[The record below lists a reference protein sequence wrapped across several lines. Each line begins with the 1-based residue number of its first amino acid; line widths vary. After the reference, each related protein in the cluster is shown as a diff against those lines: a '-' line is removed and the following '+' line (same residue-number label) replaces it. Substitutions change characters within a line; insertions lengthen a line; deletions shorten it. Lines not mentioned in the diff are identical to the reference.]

1 MVDVYIEV
9 AAPEKQDVGGGW
21 RYFWAKTVTGFDA
34 SIHCM
39 QCLIGDRIEGISP
52 KLLSKGGKV
61 GKRFKSGTL
70 IYLCGVS
77 YPYIWERNFHM
88 PVRVKAGARTRART
102 YTGAVVT
109 VVGAERVKFDDT
121 AAVKHF
127 EKKGPR
133 FLTCRNFQFA
143 AQEFA
148 HKGFSC
154 EVVDGE
160 EPTWKAKGRQ
170 LPVSKMVDEHL
181 LNAHRHARKR
191 GWRAWVIRFDHE
203 IKTRGLTALPRE

>member
-1 MVDVYIEV
+1 MVDVYIKV
-9 AAPEKQDVGGGW
+9 DAPEKQDVGGGW

-52 KLLSKGGKV
+52 KLLTKGGKV
-61 GKRFKSGTL
+61 GKRFKTGTML
-70 IYLCGVS
+70 YICGVS
-77 YPYIWERNFHM
+77 YPYIWDRNFHM
-88 PVRVKAGARTRART
+88 PVRVKRGASSRART
-102 YTGAVVT
+102 YTGAIVT
-109 VVGAERVKFDDT
+109 VEGAERIAFNDH
-121 AAVKHF
+121 AALAHF
-127 EKKGPR
+127 GQKGPR

-154 EVVDGE
+154 EVVDVEG
-160 EPTWKAKGRQ
+160 PVWKAKGRR
-170 LPVSKMVDEHL
+170 LPISKMVDEHL

-191 GWRAWVIRFDHE
+191 SWRAWVTRFDAE
-203 IKTRGLTALPRE
+203 IKRRGLTPLPEE